1 MKLRLQYFAILA
13 FLFLVPFVSN
23 IFAQG
28 ANPLEPEQKNSPV
41 LMGPSFGIN
50 KSLHTVNLTT
60 YSDASSINDVLCPKF
75 ESGSSTGFYVG
86 WNIEFFLTK
95 QRKDVASSII
105 ARLLYNTLPASMEL
119 NDFTGNK
126 YPSKDPVTNKEV
138 FTQTNYKNE
147 IKYSL
152 ITLEAQYRLSLFG
165 SRLSFL
171 IGPTFDFA
179 LTKQQDITMNL
190 VGEPLNATFVKQEGY
205 TYRNNDR
212 TIAITPDP
220 EIPNASALRIGIKGG
235 FQYEIEIGKGTLVC
249 PNVQYNFGLTNLQ
262 SENNWRVN
270 AIQAGFDVRFS
281 FFK

>member
-13 FLFLVPFVSN
+13 FLFLVPFVSILKAADEPDPIN
-23 IFAQG
+23 PG
-28 ANPLEPEQKNSPV
+28 AKKSPI
-41 LMGPSFGIN
+41 LMGPSFGMN
-50 KSLHTVNLTT
+50 KSFHTVNLTT
-60 YSDASSINDVLCPKF
+60 YSERSNVNDVLCPKF
-75 ESGSSTGFYVG
+75 ESGSSTGFYAG
-86 WNIEFFLTK
+86 WNIEIGLS
-95 QRKDVASSII
+95 KDKANMESSII

-152 ITLEAQYRLSLFG
+152 ITLEAQYRLSLFH
-165 SRLSFL
+165 SSLSFI

-205 TYRNNDR
+205 TYRNNGR

-235 FQYEIEIGKGTLVC
+235 LQYEIALSSGTTII
-249 PNVQYNFGLTNLQ
+249 PNIQYNFGLTNLQ

-270 AIQAGFDVRFS
+270 ALQLGFDVRFP
-281 FFK
+281 F